1 MTAKNI
7 IIRFWKFYLLP
18 KIYLVILCFTL
29 LVLVSLSFT
38 LYPAIIGWVFDAIEA
53 GDTKSLTQL
62 SFFLISVAFL
72 KAIVVFLQITNI
84 NKLVSSIIERI
95 QNEMVSALI
104 NSDLEYILSQPSGHF
119 VSRIT
124 NDLNMVRDALVR
136 VINNFVKDSL
146 TLIAMIC
153 LMAWYNWILALLV
166 LIIFPIA
173 VFPIVKIGLKQ
184 RVASLNLQE
193 HLEKL
198 LAQLAETI
206 NNILVIKSYNL
217 ENYEKNRSKD
227 NFNVL
232 FKSFMKIVV
241 GRART
246 EPIFEILGGIA
257 IGSVIL
263 VGSWNLLETNFG
275 VGDFAGFI
283 TAMLLMIQPARG
295 LGSFNTVFQE
305 GLAASKRIFE
315 LIDIKP
321 KIFFEGKQKE
331 LNFKSKDIIFDNVTF
346 SYNEKLILDGIS
358 FVIPSGKTTAIVGTS
373 GSGKSTILRLI
384 ARFYEA
390 KRGEIFFGS
399 EDLKSL
405 NLLNLRQN
413 IAFVPQ
419 ENFLFNDT
427 LFKNISFGKKDS
439 KFAEIKEAA
448 KAAAADEFINDFH
461 EKYDKIVGQNG
472 NLLSGGQRQR
482 ISIARAFLKNA
493 PILLLDEATSSLD
506 SESEKKI
513 QTALDNLSIGKTTII
528 VSHRLSTI
536 RAADNIIVLDK
547 GKIIEIGDH
556 KKLFSKNGFYTNL
569 CKLQFIGKDK

>member
-84 NKLVSSIIERI
+84 NKLVLSIIERI

-390 KRGEIFFGS
+390 KRGEILFGS
-399 EDLKSL
+399 EDLKTL

-427 LFKNISFGKKDS
+427 LFKNISFGKKDA

-448 KAAAADEFINDFH
+448 KAAAADEFINDFP

-569 CKLQFIGKDK
+569 CKLQFIGQDK

>member
-84 NKLVSSIIERI
+84 NKLVLSIIERI

-104 NSDLEYILSQPSGHF
+104 NSDIEYILSQPSGHF

-217 ENYEKNRSKD
+217 EKYEKNRSKD

-390 KRGEIFFGS
+390 KRGKIFFGS

-427 LFKNISFGKKDS
+427 LFKNISFGKKDA

-448 KAAAADEFINDFH
+448 KAAAADEFINDFP

-482 ISIARAFLKNA
+482 ISVARAFLKNA

>member
-84 NKLVSSIIERI
+84 NKLVLSIIEKI

-119 VSRIT
+119 VSRLT

-166 LIIFPIA
+166 LIVFPIA

-427 LFKNISFGKKDS
+427 LFKNISFGKKDA

-569 CKLQFIGKDK
+569 CKLQFIGQDK

>member
-84 NKLVSSIIERI
+84 NKLVLSIIERI

-390 KRGEIFFGS
+390 KRGEILFGT

-427 LFKNISFGKKDS
+427 LFKNISFGKKDA

-448 KAAAADEFINDFH
+448 KAAAADEFINDFP

-482 ISIARAFLKNA
+482 ISIARAIFINPPIFIFDDSLSAIDANKEQKILKNLKNKTENNTNIIISHRTSSLKNA
-493 PILLLDEATSSLD
+493 
-506 SESEKKI
+506 
-513 QTALDNLSIGKTTII
+513 N
-528 VSHRLSTI
+528 H
-536 RAADNIIVLDK
+536 IIVLDD
-547 GKIIEIGDH
+547 GSISEEGTHNDLIQ
-556 KKLFSKNGFYTNL
+556 KNGFYAQMHKKQTTENL
-569 CKLQFIGKDK
+569 

>member
-84 NKLVSSIIERI
+84 NKLVLSIIERI

-569 CKLQFIGKDK
+569 CKLQFIGQDK

>member
-84 NKLVSSIIERI
+84 NKLVLSIIERI

-427 LFKNISFGKKDS
+427 LFKNISFGKKDA

-448 KAAAADEFINDFH
+448 KAAAADEFINDFP

>member
-84 NKLVSSIIERI
+84 NKLVLSIIERI

-104 NSDLEYILSQPSGHF
+104 NSDIEYILSQPSGHF
-119 VSRIT
+119 VSRLT

-321 KIFFEGKQKE
+321 KIFFEGEKKD

-390 KRGEIFFGS
+390 KKGDILFGS
-399 EDLKSL
+399 EDIKSL

-427 LFKNISFGKKDS
+427 LFKNISFGKKDA

-448 KAAAADEFINDFH
+448 KAAAADEFINDFP

>member
-84 NKLVSSIIERI
+84 NKLVLSIIERI

-390 KRGEIFFGS
+390 KRGKIFFGS

-427 LFKNISFGKKDS
+427 LFKNISFGKKDA

-448 KAAAADEFINDFH
+448 KAAAADEFINDFP

>member
-84 NKLVSSIIERI
+84 NKLVLSIIERI

-104 NSDLEYILSQPSGHF
+104 NSDIEYILSQPSGHF

-217 ENYEKNRSKD
+217 EKYEKNRSKD

-390 KRGEIFFGS
+390 KRGKIFFGS

-427 LFKNISFGKKDS
+427 LFKNISFGKKDA

-448 KAAAADEFINDFH
+448 KAAAADEFINDFP

>member
-84 NKLVSSIIERI
+84 NKLVLSIIERI

-104 NSDLEYILSQPSGHF
+104 NSDIEYILSQPSGHF

-390 KRGEIFFGS
+390 KKGEILFGS
-399 EDLKSL
+399 EDIKSL

-427 LFKNISFGKKDS
+427 LFKNISFGKKDA

-448 KAAAADEFINDFH
+448 KAAAADEFINDFP

-482 ISIARAFLKNA
+482 ISVARAFLKNA

>member
-29 LVLVSLSFT
+29 LILVSLSFT

-84 NKLVSSIIERI
+84 NKLVLSIIERI

-119 VSRIT
+119 VSRLT

-166 LIIFPIA
+166 LIVFPIA

-390 KRGEIFFGS
+390 KKGEILFGS
-399 EDLKSL
+399 EDIKSL

-448 KAAAADEFINDFH
+448 KAAAADEFINDFP

-569 CKLQFIGKDK
+569 CKLQFIGQDN

>member
-84 NKLVSSIIERI
+84 NKLVLSIIERI

>member
-84 NKLVSSIIERI
+84 NKLVLSIIERI

-104 NSDLEYILSQPSGHF
+104 NSDIEYILSQPSGHF

>member
-84 NKLVSSIIERI
+84 NKLVLSIIERI

-104 NSDLEYILSQPSGHF
+104 NSDIEYILSQPSGHF

-390 KRGEIFFGS
+390 KRGKIFFGS

-427 LFKNISFGKKDS
+427 LFKNISFGKKDA

-448 KAAAADEFINDFH
+448 KAAAADEFINDFP

-482 ISIARAFLKNA
+482 ISVARAFLKNA